1 MSVNYAIFRIKKLK
15 SRDRSEANKKAI
27 KGAKSKSESVKG
39 ALNHL
44 FREINT
50 PNADAE
56 RTSENVVLK
65 GADNVKDIMKDF
77 DSRMPKK
84 IRANAVKAV
93 EVVITGSS
101 QRMNEMSKE
110 EQMDYFK
117 QSLAFVGRKFGGE
130 ENILSA
136 VVHNDETTPHLSV
149 MLVPLVDGKLN
160 VAKFTDGISK
170 MKDLQT
176 AFASEVGKKFGLER
190 GIERERPRD
199 HIELQKYYKVTNQI
213 FEQLRTRPDDLKALG
228 ELVKQID
235 YQNDVGDIVEKLSK
249 VGKESQAKIAE
260 RISKE
265 IDEMLGE
272 EKGLMFENKI
282 TVKEAKKIIP
292 EAIKKILTQDL
303 EVYHNEEVAKL
314 SQIDEFE
321 KKSVERIDEKR
332 NALKSE
338 RERLE
343 SERKAFEEER
353 EKTREQLKKEVLEE
367 QNGKFNR
374 LLNFW
379 RKNDG
384 TKPKDVDEFNNLINN
399 TIEGYKN
406 RIKGYEDSLEREKK
420 NNVHLLAENR
430 KIEAEL
436 NKVRNELDTLKN
448 DIKNPEFLKGKLDEI
463 KRSEEQK
470 NKIVEATQR
479 SKTSF
484 KMG

>member
-1 MSVNYAIFRIKKLK
+1 MGVNYAIFRIKKLK
-15 SRDRSEANKKAI
+15 SRDRSEANKKAV
-27 KGAKSKSESVKG
+27 KGDKTKSESVKG

-56 RTSENVVLK
+56 RTAENVVLK
-65 GADNVKDIMKDF
+65 GADNVEDIMKDF

-84 IRANAVKAV
+84 IRSNAVKAV

-149 MLVPLVDGKLN
+149 MVVPLVEGKLN

-170 MKDLQT
+170 MKELQT
-176 AFASEVGKKFGLER
+176 DFANEVGKKFGLER
-190 GIERERPRD
+190 GVERERPRD

-213 FEQLRTRPDDLKALG
+213 FEQLRKQPDDLKALG

-235 YQNDVGDIVEKLSK
+235 YQNEVGDIAEKLSK
-249 VGKESQAKIAE
+249 VGKANQARMTEKISA
-260 RISKE
+260 E
-265 IDEMLGE
+265 IDEILGE
-272 EKGLMFENKI
+272 EKGVMFDRKI
-282 TVKEAKKIIP
+282 TVREAKKIIP
-292 EAIKKILTQDL
+292 EAIKRVLTQDL
-303 EVYHNEEVAKL
+303 DVYRKEEGVKL

-332 NALKSE
+332 NALKAE

-343 SERKAFEEER
+343 SERKEFKAEQER
-353 EKTREQLKKEVLEE
+353 TREQLKKEVLED
-367 QNGKFNR
+367 QNGKFNQ
-374 LLNFW
+374 LLSFW

-384 TKPKDVDEFNNLINN
+384 TKPKDVDEFNNLINS
-399 TIEGYKN
+399 TVESYKA
-406 RIKGYEDSLEREKK
+406 K
-420 NNVHLLAENR
+420 NATLTAQNQELRTELIRVKTELANS
-430 KIEAEL
+430 K
-436 NKVRNELDTLKN
+436 NELKELKEN
-448 DIKNPEFLKGKLDEI
+448 LKDPLFLQGKLDEF
-463 KRSEEQK
+463 KRAEEQNKKMAEPVKK
-470 NKIVEATQR
+470 NQAV
-479 SKTSF
+479 F
-484 KMG
+484 KMGR